1 MQHPRISSHLHPDN
15 RPRLGVFIDAESV
28 SGIHAERLMQSVNE
42 LGRVTVCR
50 AYGDWTTDFLIG
62 WKKWL
67 HPLGIGAVQRFHYTQ
82 GKSASGTTLI
92 MDVMEQLPT
101 DLLDAVCIA
110 SCDSDF
116 VGLVSRVQEH
126 GPMVYGYGQYGTS
139 PAFIAACDGFVF
151 LDGSSVA
158 LGASSPELLVRQGFD
173 PAPR

>member
-15 RPRLGVFIDAESV
+15 RPCLGVFIDAENV

-50 AYGDWTTDFLIG
+50 AYGDWTNDFLIG

-67 HPLGIGAVQRFHYTQ
+67 HPLGIRAVQQFHYTQ
-82 GKSASGTTLI
+82 GKNASTATLI
-92 MDVMEQLPT
+92 MDVMEQLPAGH
-101 DLLDAVCIA
+101 LDGICIA

-126 GPMVYGYGQYGTS
+126 GPMVYGFGQHGAS
-139 PAFIAACDGFVF
+139 PAFIAACDEFVF

-158 LGASSPELLVRQGFD
+158 LGAGNPELLMRQGFD
-173 PAPR
+173 PAPG